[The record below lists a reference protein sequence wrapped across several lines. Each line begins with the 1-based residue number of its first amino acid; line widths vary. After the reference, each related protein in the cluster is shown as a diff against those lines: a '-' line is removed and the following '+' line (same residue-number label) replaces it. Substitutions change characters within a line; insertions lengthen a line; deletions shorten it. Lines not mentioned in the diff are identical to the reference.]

1 MPALGDPVGD
11 PPRCY
16 LTTVNALK
24 VADCQGQGHRAVPE
38 TDPSVQVLLLNFNS
52 FSVLLGSSF
61 PRLESLAFLS
71 LGKQRTGSLLLGER
85 AFQNVP
91 NITFLDLGGNGNLT
105 LHPGAFRGLSKLE
118 VLLLDVNGFGD
129 EVLEN
134 GYFRDLV
141 SLKRLDLS
149 GNRIR
154 RLRPDPSFRGLGALS
169 ILQLRLNRIQAI
181 CGDDLGPLG
190 GRRLAL
196 LDLSSNPLRDQP
208 ACGHPFRNLTL
219 GTLDV
224 SGNPWNV
231 GEAERFFAKLNGT
244 RIRHLKVRH
253 SGAVG
258 SGFGFR
264 NLKDLS
270 ASTFSGLRHA
280 GVVSLDLSHSFLN
293 ELVPSAFSGLPDLNL
308 LLLRAHEISRIRPG
322 AFVGLNKLRVLDL
335 SHNLLGEIY
344 REALESL
351 KSSSLQRLILRSNH
365 IGIVQRGALAGLGS
379 LQTLDLRDNALSR
392 VPSGDLPSLR
402 HLLLGQNRIQDAWG
416 VERLSRNVTHLDF
429 SGNRLADL
437 GQLWGQLGEIPN
449 LRFLNLSGNTLARC
463 YCVGKSPRQL
473 RELDLSHNA
482 LGDIWGE
489 EKCVDVFRDAQKLA
503 VLNLSSNAL
512 RTLPRALFQT
522 LVSLQVLDLSSNLL
536 SELPD
541 QAFHALRSLRIL
553 SVRGNPLLTIS
564 PAPFAALEGLHSL
577 DLRDVSLICDC
588 RLSDFQL
595 WMDEKATGL
604 SEGEATLSCVQPHPS
619 FRRLSLPAF
628 LKSHCLPPSPK
639 ASGLISPSREGEMK
653 MI

>member
-1 MPALGDPVGD
+1 MALLRWRGHLKLPLGDLMNSSFAFYVAVVSMPALGDPVGA
-11 PPRCY
+11 PPRCS

-24 VADCQGQGHRAVPE
+24 VADCQGQGHRAIPE
-38 TDPSVQVLLLNFNS
+38 TDLSVQVLLLNFNS
-52 FSVLLGSSF
+52 FSILLNSSF
-61 PRLESLAFLS
+61 PRLGSLAFLS

-196 LDLSSNPLRDQP
+196 LDLSTNPLRDQP

-244 RIRHLKVRH
+244 RIRHLKFRH

-280 GVVSLDLSHSFLN
+280 SVVSLDLSHGFLN

-308 LLLRAHEISRIRPG
+308 I
-322 AFVGLNKLRVLDL
+322 F
-335 SHNLLGEIY
+335 GE
-344 REALESL
+344 
-351 KSSSLQRLILRSNH
+351 K
-365 IGIVQRGALAGLGS
+365 
-379 LQTLDLRDNALSR
+379 
-392 VPSGDLPSLR
+392 
-402 HLLLGQNRIQDAWG
+402 
-416 VERLSRNVTHLDF
+416 RNVWTS
-429 SGNRLADL
+429 SGM
-437 GQLWGQLGEIPN
+437 
-449 LRFLNLSGNTLARC
+449 
-463 YCVGKSPRQL
+463 PR
-473 RELDLSHNA
+473 S
-482 LGDIWGE
+482 
-489 EKCVDVFRDAQKLA
+489 
-503 VLNLSSNAL
+503 
-512 RTLPRALFQT
+512 
-522 LVSLQVLDLSSNLL
+522 
-536 SELPD
+536 
-541 QAFHALRSLRIL
+541 
-553 SVRGNPLLTIS
+553 
-564 PAPFAALEGLHSL
+564 
-577 DLRDVSLICDC
+577 
-588 RLSDFQL
+588 
-595 WMDEKATGL
+595 
-604 SEGEATLSCVQPHPS
+604 
-619 FRRLSLPAF
+619 
-628 LKSHCLPPSPK
+628 
-639 ASGLISPSREGEMK
+639 
-653 MI
+653 